1 MSGEVKVVQIPLLVF
16 DAFAR
21 DMHDAALTGAAALE
35 KLLAA
40 DNPKAEAA
48 IFATAFEQFAHT
60 FVQFTNAAKQIT
72 VPPLLIAWT
81 VNDVQTLFDCSEEQA
96 LELLADHHV
105 EDRMIELGW
114 GVLETI
120 GQIAGL
126 PLTDMWKQEK
136 ESRDNE

>member
-72 VPPLLIAWT
+72 VPPLSIAWT

-96 LELLADHHV
+96 LTLLHDRHV
-105 EDRMIELGW
+105 KDRMVELGW
-114 GVLETI
+114 GVFETI
-120 GQIAGL
+120 GGIQGL
-126 PLTDMWKQEK
+126 KPTDLWKDEE
-136 ESRDNE
+136 ESRANE